1 MKNDFILPN
10 FTMAELVFQVYNSRL
25 LTKEDRKQLRNFL
38 LACKLTDEDTKA
50 VNRLLHGV
58 RRGWLKLADQ

>member
-1 MKNDFILPN
+1 MKNEFVLPN

-25 LTKEDRKQLRNFL
+25 LTKEDRKQLRSFL
-38 LACKLTDEDTKA
+38 LGCKLTDEDTKA

-58 RRGWLKLADQ
+58 RRGWLKLADK